1 MSEAFTASGSSG
13 EQENPA
19 QVPGVVAKLM
29 AARVSERNGDPQ
41 GASLDSNFSLDSLL
55 ATLSACDVNTEQSL
69 LEVLF
74 RGDHYPLHVEDG
86 LYIRLQ
92 WVDLVFEQI
101 ESACEYESA
110 LLSQLLKFRLPLG
123 RLAMVDESLV
133 NDSNHPVRVFFSMVS
148 ILAVGWTSNSA
159 GVGRKLFDAVQAVQA
174 EIYPIGVEEKT
185 KIFDSFNIGA
195 TKIND
200 LAVLA
205 NRFERRVCEVK
216 VGELRAAKADLLVTS
231 FLNKVMGGK
240 RIPTVVVNFVLGPW
254 RQSMRATYLKC
265 GNRSIEWTEISKL
278 TVILISSVV
287 AQSDADR
294 KRLYRIIPKLPNQI
308 KQHLGGLVNAE
319 MTTQQFLDSLD
330 DVYVSLLKKEKIE
343 TVEMEMLKPMGN
355 QQFVEVSVSKRLN
368 RKLSVLRV
376 GQWYKY
382 TLEDGEVLRL
392 RLAMKMEDISQLLFV
407 NIEGRN
413 ALNKSFE
420 SVAYYLTLKLMVS
433 LDKNSFFELA
443 CQRVD
448 RLILEPLEI
457 RSLDVESRQLKKAKP
472 SEKENKKEE
481 IKENE
486 NSKSKKVES
495 VEEQISHD
503 PNENEDENEN
513 ENERLEISSSDSVPP
528 VSTTAP
534 KSLERKTVEQKE
546 AELEAKVAKVW
557 ALRTEYV
564 SRNKQHGAVQ
574 KAKVIIDSL
583 VIGSWI
589 NYIDESN
596 VKKRCKLAVK
606 LRSTD
611 KLIFVDR
618 EGVKVLVCRSDYLIA
633 KYVVDEVTILD
644 SGPMFESALE
654 KVVGGLRT
662 SR

>member
-1 MSEAFTASGSSG
+1 MSEAITVSGSSG

-19 QVPGVVAKLM
+19 QASSAVAKLM
-29 AARVSERNGDPQ
+29 AARVSERNGNPQ

-55 ATLSACDVNTEQSL
+55 ATISACEVNAEQSL

-74 RGDHYPLHVEDG
+74 GGNHYPLHVEDG

-92 WVDLVFEQI
+92 WVDLVFEQV
-101 ESACEYESA
+101 EKTCEYEAA

-133 NDSNHPVRVFFSMVS
+133 NDPNHPVRVFFSMAS
-148 ILAVGWTSNSA
+148 ILAVGWTSNAA
-159 GVGRKLFDAVQAVQA
+159 GVGRKLFDAVQTVLT
-174 EIYPIGVEEKT
+174 EVHPISVEEKI
-185 KIFDSFNIGA
+185 KIFDSFNRSA

-200 LAVLA
+200 LVVLA
-205 NRFERRVCEVK
+205 NRFEKRVCEVK

-240 RIPTVVVNFVLGPW
+240 RIPTVVVDFVLGPW

-278 TVILISSVV
+278 TITLISSVV

-308 KQHLGGLVNAE
+308 KQHLGNLANAE

-343 TVEMEMLKPMGN
+343 TIEMEMLKPMGH

-368 RKLSVLRV
+368 RKLDILRV

-382 TLEDGEVLRL
+382 TLADGEVVRL

-420 SVAYYLTLKLMVS
+420 SVAYYLTLKLMVA

-443 CQRVD
+443 SQRVD
-448 RLILEPLEI
+448 RLLFEPLEI
-457 RSLDVESRQLKKAKP
+457 KSLDIENHKLKEAEP
-472 SEKENKKEE
+472 SKKEHEKESKKESEDSKNKKIEPA
-481 IKENE
+481 
-486 NSKSKKVES
+486 SFT
-495 VEEQISHD
+495 
-503 PNENEDENEN
+503 
-513 ENERLEISSSDSVPP
+513 PP
-528 VSTTAP
+528 ASTSIP
-534 KSLERKTVEQKE
+534 KNRDIKTVQQKE
-546 AELEAKVAKVW
+546 AELELKIAEVW

-564 SRNKQHGAVQ
+564 SRNKQHGEVQ
-574 KAKVIIDSL
+574 KAKAIIDSL
-583 VIGSWI
+583 TIGSWI
-589 NYIDESN
+589 NYVDESN

-633 KYVVDEVTILD
+633 KYVADEVIILD

-654 KVVGGLRT
+654 KVVGGLRDP
-662 SR
+662 R

>member
-1 MSEAFTASGSSG
+1 M
-13 EQENPA
+13 
-19 QVPGVVAKLM
+19 
-29 AARVSERNGDPQ
+29 
-41 GASLDSNFSLDSLL
+41 
-55 ATLSACDVNTEQSL
+55 
-69 LEVLF
+69 
-74 RGDHYPLHVEDG
+74 
-86 LYIRLQ
+86 
-92 WVDLVFEQI
+92 
-101 ESACEYESA
+101 
-110 LLSQLLKFRLPLG
+110 
-123 RLAMVDESLV
+123 
-133 NDSNHPVRVFFSMVS
+133 
-148 ILAVGWTSNSA
+148 
-159 GVGRKLFDAVQAVQA
+159 
-174 EIYPIGVEEKT
+174 
-185 KIFDSFNIGA
+185 
-195 TKIND
+195 
-200 LAVLA
+200 
-205 NRFERRVCEVK
+205 
-216 VGELRAAKADLLVTS
+216 
-231 FLNKVMGGK
+231 
-240 RIPTVVVNFVLGPW
+240 
-254 RQSMRATYLKC
+254 
-265 GNRSIEWTEISKL
+265 
-278 TVILISSVV
+278 
-287 AQSDADR
+287 
-294 KRLYRIIPKLPNQI
+294 
-308 KQHLGGLVNAE
+308 
-319 MTTQQFLDSLD
+319 
-330 DVYVSLLKKEKIE
+330 
-343 TVEMEMLKPMGN
+343 
-355 QQFVEVSVSKRLN
+355 SKRLN
-368 RKLSVLRV
+368 RKLGVLRV

-382 TLEDGEVLRL
+382 TLEDGKVLRL

-420 SVAYYLTLKLMVS
+420 SVAYYLTLKLMVA

-457 RSLDVESRQLKKAKP
+457 RSLDVESRQLKKATP

-481 IKENE
+481 IKENQ

-495 VEEQISHD
+495 VEEQISHV
-503 PNENEDENEN
+503 PNENAT
-513 ENERLEISSSDSVPP
+513 LEIASSDSVPP

-546 AELEAKVAKVW
+546 AELEVKVAKVW

-633 KYVVDEVTILD
+633 KYVVDEVVILD

>member
-101 ESACEYESA
+101 ESACEYEPA

-133 NDSNHPVRVFFSMVS
+133 NDPNHPVRVFFSMAS

-159 GVGRKLFDAVQAVQA
+159 GVGRKLFDTVQTVQS

-200 LAVLA
+200 LVVLA

-343 TVEMEMLKPMGN
+343 TVEMEILKPMGN

-368 RKLSVLRV
+368 RKLDVLRV

-407 NIEGRN
+407 NVEGRN

-420 SVAYYLTLKLMVS
+420 SVAYYLTLKLMVA

-448 RLILEPLEI
+448 RLILEPLGI
-457 RSLDVESRQLKKAKP
+457 RSLDVESRHLKKATP

-481 IKENE
+481 IKENQ

-503 PNENEDENEN
+503 PNENAT
-513 ENERLEISSSDSVPP
+513 LEISSSDSVPP

-546 AELEAKVAKVW
+546 AELEVKVAKVW

-633 KYVVDEVTILD
+633 KYVVDEVIILD